1 MESFWLAIFESPEL
15 PRSKMQSTGAAVSG
29 RARSRATR
37 RRKYSARDTPRS
49 LARWRAR
56 RCISVSSVICV
67 FAIIMA
73 PSYYVVPQENQH
85 LSDLYLIPLHHRR
98 RSGHRIRGSAR
109 GNARGRVLKEEL
121 DIRRHCH
128 RHPCYRC
135 TIAGSF
141 LEVVDGSMV
150 SKSGT

>member
-56 RCISVSSVICV
+56 RCISVSSVIWV

-73 PSYYVVPQENQH
+73 PSYHIVHHENTRLSYPKFDRMGFHAILSRGSQQEIQENYL
-85 LSDLYLIPLHHRR
+85 LS
-98 RSGHRIRGSAR
+98 R
-109 GNARGRVLKEEL
+109 GNQPSPRVIPANRPKQNW
-121 DIRRHCH
+121 
-128 RHPCYRC
+128 
-135 TIAGSF
+135 GQSQ
-141 LEVVDGSMV
+141 
-150 SKSGT
+150 

>member
-56 RCISVSSVICV
+56 RCISVSRVIWV

-73 PSYYVVPQENQH
+73 PSYHTNVYASKNTLEMISADFLAGANLDSSQ
-85 LSDLYLIPLHHRR
+85 PLRL
-98 RSGHRIRGSAR
+98 AR
-109 GNARGRVLKEEL
+109 PEYEELRPRVL
-121 DIRRHCH
+121 R
-128 RHPCYRC
+128 
-135 TIAGSF
+135 
-141 LEVVDGSMV
+141 
-150 SKSGT
+150 